1 MEIER
6 INDHTVK
13 FYVTYRDIEDRGFDR
28 DEIWYNRERSE
39 ELFWEMMDEV
49 NSTGE
54 FLVEGPL
61 WIQVQALEK
70 GLEVVVTK
78 AQFSKDGQRLELPIG
93 NEKHIDLPVGE
104 KIESFLE
111 QTYHSEKDQSNHYE
125 DYQIIEEDLDYED
138 LHILIGFHDFED
150 IITLSYSI
158 EIEGLFSS
166 LYSFDDKYYLYIQF
180 DEEKIEEEFE
190 DDLLCQILEF
200 GFESRLSIHR
210 VQEYG
215 KEILHENA
223 LQQIKQHFPLN
234 R

>member
-6 INDHTVK
+6 INEHTVK

-49 NSTGE
+49 NSSEDFT
-54 FLVEGPL
+54 VEGPL

-78 AQFSKDGQRLELPIG
+78 AQLSKDGHKLELPIG
-93 NEKHIDLPVGE
+93 NDKQIDLPVDE
-104 KIESFLE
+104 KIESLLD
-111 QTYHSEKDQSNHYE
+111 QTFNVDKDN
-125 DYQIIEEDLDYED
+125 DYED
-138 LHILIGFHDFED
+138 DYPYEQVGLDEEELRFLIGFHDFED
-150 IITLSYSI
+150 IIRLSHSI
-158 EIEGLFSS
+158 FSDGITSS
-166 LYSFDDKYYLYIQF
+166 LYHFEGKYYLYIGF
-180 DEEKIEEEFE
+180 IEEQFEEEIE
-190 DDLLCQILEF
+190 DDILCQILEY

-215 KEILHENA
+215 KLIMQEDA
-223 LQQIKQHFPLN
+223 LEQVSKHFPLKD
-234 R
+234 